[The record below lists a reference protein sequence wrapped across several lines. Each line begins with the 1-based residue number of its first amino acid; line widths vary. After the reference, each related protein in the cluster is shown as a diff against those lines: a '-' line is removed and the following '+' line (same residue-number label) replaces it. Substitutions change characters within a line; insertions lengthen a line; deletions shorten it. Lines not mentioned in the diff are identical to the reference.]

1 MHRLFLFVVMLTC
14 IVAVEAQNVE
24 DQFEVGP
31 YDVEY
36 NGVGDYNV
44 RMKKGVDLYEFF
56 GLKRDTIIQVPEQTP
71 EPLKYGFQFCLS
83 GETGTYRCTRF
94 SMSCGLTGTW
104 KQKVANKTY
113 INCGLS
119 IAYAAANMDN
129 LKEDIIEFGIPLSI
143 EWSNL
148 NSSKASMY
156 GGIGMSL
163 FGFST
168 MSAKYIIA
176 TDGTIPNKYNGL
188 LVAPQ
193 IDFGAYIPVG
203 KKIIKIGLT
212 WRYKINCS
220 TQEYDLYRQI
230 VGRSFVGANL
240 GIIL

>member
-1 MHRLFLFVVMLTC
+1 MRKVLL
-14 IVAVEAQNVE
+14 IVAMLMSIFIINAQNAE

-31 YDVEY
+31 YEVEY

-44 RMKKGVDLYEFF
+44 RMKKGVDLYEYF
-56 GLKRDTIIQVPEQTP
+56 GLKRDTIIQVPEQKP
-71 EPLKYGFQFCLS
+71 EPFKYGFLFSLS

-94 SMSCGLTGTW
+94 SMSCGLTGMW
-104 KQKVANKTY
+104 KQKVANMTY

-119 IAYAAANMDN
+119 LSYAAANMDN

-148 NSSKASMY
+148 NFSKASMY
-156 GGIGMSL
+156 GGVGISL

-168 MSAKYIIA
+168 MSAKYIVA
-176 TDGTIPNKYNGL
+176 TDGTMPNKYNGL

-203 KKIIKIGLT
+203 KKIIKLGLT

-220 TQEYDLYRQI
+220 TQGYDLYRQI
-230 VGRSFVGANL
+230 VGRSFIGANL